1 MPQSFVLLGIHDLY
15 LLAVSPV
22 FVWLTIWLTYSS
34 QVILPYLWS
43 GHICAPL
50 RQAHA
55 ILPGTGTSRI
65 LFLVLTN
72 SKYVLAKS
80 AKVLTSGPPTSGTR
94 PAAPES
100 ASSARRSA
108 TSPTSIG
115 WKRKPFGARR
125 PDRDPVAV
133 RTSIRTRGTAWPSGS
148 STVQETL
155 RSSARPPA
163 SSGSRGSMDFGRR
176 RLSI

>member
-1 MPQSFVLLGIHDLY
+1 MPQSFVLIGIHDLY

-100 ASSARRSA
+100 ASSVRRSA
-108 TSPTSIG
+108 TSPMSIG
-115 WKRKPFGARR
+115 WKRKPFGARATGPR
-125 PDRDPVAV
+125 PSSCTNLNTNSWNCVALRIV
-133 RTSIRTRGTAWPSGS
+133 HGTGDASIICSTSSFIRKYG
-148 STVQETL
+148 
-155 RSSARPPA
+155 
-163 SSGSRGSMDFGRR
+163 
-176 RLSI
+176 